1 MAVIVLAMAITT
13 ALAAMQRAFLDL
25 DAARN
30 LRIAGTILQC
40 EIEKERLLE
49 WSRVSDSSYQP
60 VLDPSFLRDPA
71 VAGRFTLSRSVQPI
85 AGAAGQM
92 VQVTLTVTW
101 RSRDGR
107 NVSRSHTTYF
117 AEGGLQTFIYGD
129 A

>member
-30 LRIAGTILQC
+30 LRIAGSILQC
-40 EIEKERLLE
+40 EFEKERLLD
-49 WSRVSDSSYQP
+49 WSRVSDLSYQP
-60 VLDPSFLRDPA
+60 ALDASFLRDPA
-71 VAGRFTLSRSVQPI
+71 VAGRFTLSRSVQPV
-85 AGAAGQM
+85 AGAAGQL

-101 RSRDGR
+101 WGYDGR
-107 NVSRSHTTYF
+107 SVSRSHTTYF
-117 AEGGLQTFIYGD
+117 SEGGLYSYIYRN